1 MNEIYYSER
10 NEHLFKN
17 TPTRSNQELAA
28 PPECFCAKLLC
39 NCKEFDPEI
48 FSCTTS
54 RYLVR
59 WHLKISGAL
68 CILLVI
74 FVEI

>member
-1 MNEIYYSER
+1 MNKIYYSER
-10 NEHLFKN
+10 NKRLFKKA
-17 TPTRSNQELAA
+17 PTHSNQQLAA
-28 PPECFCAKLLC
+28 LFECFCAKLLGD
-39 NCKEFDPEI
+39 CKKFDPKI

-54 RYLVR
+54 RYLLG
-59 WHLKISGAL
+59 WHLEISGAL

>member
-1 MNEIYYSER
+1 M
-10 NEHLFKN
+10 H
-17 TPTRSNQELAA
+17 SNQQLAT
-28 PPECFCAKLLC
+28 PFKRLCAKLLGD
-39 NCKEFDPEI
+39 CKEFDPEI

-54 RYLVR
+54 QYLLG